1 MDLVWEAP
9 SARRNE
15 DDGCQFVEE
24 ADIEA
29 RTFHPFVRAATHDA
43 WCYAN
48 VSHTTRQRA
57 EALSAPIEPAV
68 FTAPVQNATLALN
81 CVKGE

>member
-1 MDLVWEAP
+1 ML

-24 ADIEA
+24 AVIEA
-29 RTFHPFVRAATHDA
+29 RTFQPFVRAATHGA
-43 WCYAN
+43 WCDAN

-57 EALSAPIEPAV
+57 EAILTAIGPAV
-68 FTAPVQNATLALN
+68 FTAPVQNATLVLN